1 MVHQKLVDE
10 IKERGVR
17 ITPQRAIILEAIEE
31 MPGHVTAEEVYAR
44 VQQVNAYISLTTIYR
59 TLDLLCELGLLT
71 QTNMGTATTHYALH
85 THATHHHA
93 LCRSC
98 GRTFEL
104 PDDLFAPVVDVL
116 RDEHQFE
123 ADIDHLVVFGR
134 CWTCR
139 PT

>member
-1 MVHQKLVDE
+1 MAQRKLVEE

-31 MPGHVTAEEVYAR
+31 MPGHVTAEEVYTR

-59 TLDLLCELGLLT
+59 TLDLLSELGLIT

-116 RDEHQFE
+116 QREHQFE

-134 CWTCR
+134 CQDCQ
-139 PT
+139 P